1 MGGVDI
7 SVVLPVYNEE
17 ENLLPLFQELHAV
30 MEQLK
35 RPYEIIFVDDGSQD
49 GSWQIISQLCK
60 QYPGK
65 VKGIRF
71 RRNFGQ
77 TAALMAGFHASSGEI
92 VITMDADRQ
101 NDPADIPKLLEEIE
115 KGYDIV
121 SGWRKYRKDPFLTR
135 RLPSMVANWLIS
147 KVTGLRLHDFGCT
160 LKAYRSEVV
169 KNINLYGEMHRFIPA
184 VASLY
189 GVSVREVVVNH
200 RPRVAG
206 KSKYGLSRTIK
217 VILDLLTLKFLLSYS
232 TRPVHVFGLWGLL
245 SFGAGFI
252 IGIYLTYVKY
262 VKYQPIGNRPLLL
275 LSVLLMFTGIQL
287 ISLGLLA
294 ELLTR
299 TYHESSGKRIYA
311 VKERVGFTD

>member
-17 ENLLPLFQELHAV
+17 ENLQPLFQELHAV
-30 MEQLK
+30 LEKLRK
-35 RPYEIIFVDDGSQD
+35 PYEVIFVDDGSQD
-49 GSWQIISQLCK
+49 GSWQIISQLCSEH
-60 QYPGK
+60 PGK

-77 TAALMAGFHASSGEI
+77 TAALMAGFHASSGKI

-101 NDPADIPKLLEEIE
+101 NDPADIPKLLEELE

-121 SGWRKYRKDPFLTR
+121 SGWRKHRKDPFLTR

-184 VASLY
+184 VASIY
-189 GVSVREVVVNH
+189 GVSVKEVVVNH

-206 KSKYGLSRTIK
+206 KSKYGLSRTVK

-299 TYHESSGKRIYA
+299 TYHESSGKRIYT
-311 VKERVGFTD
+311 VKEKVGFTD